1 MRTSTDWIVILLCYW
16 CAFLSEVILLRNDKT
31 LMESLRS
38 PVIRTPPTD
47 VFSAEGVLEFVCQAD
62 GFPKPIINW
71 YDGSTGQ
78 KVIDRVPTSGSTS
91 GIHVNQHYGRLM
103 VSNPT
108 KNKIYT
114 FYCNASN
121 IAGWITSQPPVKGAL
136 AYLDS
141 SFRQNPMDK
150 TVHEGDRVLLEC
162 RPPKG
167 IPAPNVMWLKDDK
180 PIAAQPALSQS
191 MNLTTFSKPMTH
203 VTEEGNLQLN
213 AVSLVDSGPYT
224 CVAVNSAGQVKST
237 QGHLTVEPRVR
248 FLETP
253 KDIRVRQG
261 MSAKFH
267 CRTEGNQLVQWSRA
281 DGIID
286 PTRAELAEG
295 YLLLK
300 NVQFSD
306 AGIYICA
313 ASGSIAADAVLTVE
327 TPPTFS
333 RTPDDLTVHEGQTAV
348 FQCITT
354 GYPKPSIYWELA
366 DKTPVFPSD
375 TSLSISM
382 TNRIYLHKEGRLE
395 IRNVQLT
402 DAGKYQCTAHSS
414 VDRIHSSAIL
424 HVIPRSSN
432 KTHSISRL
440 DLSTSKQESS
450 RSEHQTYFTIA
461 PIIGLPPVNQT
472 RHVGDVVTLDCELG
486 ITKSLALASTQSL
499 SSDPGMV
506 ANPSATDWTIAWQR
520 ATVATKG
527 LLQQLDFSGFVD
539 EQRYSL
545 LPGGSLQIFDAQLT
559 DTGIYTC
566 SARVPFNLPM
576 PEFQSPHLLQSN
588 WTAHLNIV
596 PRGTPIHTDVGHENP
611 LSPPRGLKVT
621 NLTDTTVTLAWE
633 ESNWADPGLSA
644 PDLNHHA
651 ENQPLQVAYWVEFY
665 RFDRP
670 LDGWTVVES
679 NWPATTVKIGGLQPN
694 TAYHFLIRPRWNF
707 GRVGWASLP
716 LGPVITLP
724 ASDKKIVSDD
734 WELDTHLL
742 TKDLVNTVR
751 NVQIHS
757 LNWYAVAPQ
766 SLRVSWTVLE
776 KPNVL
781 SLLNGYTIYYHKIS
795 LIQCIAGT
803 LDGVNND
810 PVIFDPNAYCSLQ
823 TRSSEPTNDLY
834 LRLQELQHLRVSAD
848 INLPQSMGPIL
859 NTDVKAGYGFNGA
872 ETNANKPTV
881 YEGSGLLRDLEPFHC
896 YKISVKAHTMSPLL
910 GKIEGRESIPQM
922 ALTFES
928 FPSLPPERI
937 EARWITEENIEL
949 SWFAPP
955 VMGWNGLLIGYAIY
969 VYDELAH
976 NHQTINISYSELQTH
991 VDGLDGPTTYFIQM
1005 AAINCKGVGLRSKP
1019 LRLDPALKRRGLGVG
1034 WSFDDATGLALKSPN
1049 IQGRQMDNEQ
1059 KQLINQPWFII
1070 TMVSS
1075 LLLWFTLIG
1084 LITFCCRRQRQ
1095 TFRKSAVGG
1104 SVLIA
1109 NTSQCGSL
1117 TGDCTAT
1124 SSVQTN
1130 GLTNERMRLNNRH
1143 KNDQNLLQLEPLIQ
1157 TSTVPTEHDLRGTL
1171 HRTNSHNPSKHT
1183 LHSTEEQQTY
1193 GVYSVTNSEYEHQQ
1207 WTPILLD
1214 TQFNRKPL
1222 YTLPLSTADNMG
1234 TGMYTANG
1242 TLLNGPQLNRPLT
1255 TTTNTIDSL
1264 NQNPNSPH
1272 PTLMQMPTA
1281 MLNYSSVCSP
1291 QSQAYLTYQPQM
1303 ITLSQSITEFPHPN
1317 SIFDRQLPYPSS
1329 SHTVGGFVGNSGLP
1343 LVAPVAQLASHH
1355 PNVVQLAP
1363 APSIVESIS
1372 SSVSVTPYA
1381 TASIIQSHLPPE
1393 HSTNYRADQ
1402 RFDDGR
1408 SCLTAGQTSAPIH
1421 NGPVSRCSGQ
1431 SSYSSSDGSTS
1442 YSGGR
1447 MRSLENQEGS
1457 STDDK
1462 QTKYPSGRINGPQGE
1477 YFPPNQR
1484 INNSDVEHEPG
1495 RRSSTPV
1502 RSNNGVVIR
1511 NNRSTPSNQS
1521 KSDST
1526 ASTNTHHSEEQPR
1539 FWCNESINSAN
1550 RASMYN
1556 VPNTA
1561 LTYLGQIRGTEADSI
1576 YSVADDDIPPPPAS
1590 PPPPAP
1596 HKTSLPVRI
1605 NRPVGYAV
1613 EIMGQQT
1620 ERSPNVGD
1628 FALNTTIPYK
1638 DNARTP
1644 NQMNGKNSVYDMNA
1658 TSSDGDSDPGYPNTC
1673 HGSRTNP
1680 DSQQTNEHSVKPV
1693 AFRPNCEPVIRS
1705 ATLCT
1710 QLPSDEQQNSTY
1722 AQVY

>member
-1 MRTSTDWIVILLCYW
+1 MRTSVDWIVILLYCS
-16 CAFLSEVILLRNDKT
+16 CSFLPEVTLLRNDKT
-31 LMESLRS
+31 VTENPRS
-38 PVIRTPPTD
+38 PVIHTPPTD
-47 VFSAEGVLEFVCQAD
+47 MFSAEGVLEFVCQAD
-62 GFPKPIINW
+62 GYPKPIINW

-78 KVIDRVPTSGSTS
+78 QVIDRVPTSGSTS

-121 IAGWITSQPPVKGAL
+121 SAGWITSQPPVKGAL

-141 SFRQNPMDK
+141 LFHQNPMDK

-167 IPAPNVMWLKDDK
+167 IPVPRVMWLKDDK
-180 PIAAQPALSQS
+180 PIAAQHGLAQS
-191 MNLTTFSKPMTH
+191 VNLTTPSKSLTH
-203 VTEEGNLQLN
+203 VTEDGNLQLN
-213 AVSLVDSGPYT
+213 TVSLADSGSYT
-224 CVAVNSAGQVKST
+224 CVAVNLAGQVKST

-261 MSAKFH
+261 TSAKFH
-267 CRTEGNQLVQWSRA
+267 CRTEGNHLVQWSKS
-281 DGIID
+281 DGTID

-348 FQCITT
+348 FHCITT

-366 DKTPVFPSD
+366 DKTPIFPSD
-375 TSLSISM
+375 NSLSVGT

-395 IRNVQLT
+395 IRNVQTT

-414 VDRIHSSAIL
+414 VDRIHSSATL
-424 HVIPRSSN
+424 RVIPRSSN
-432 KTHSISRL
+432 KTHFVSRL
-440 DLSTSKQESS
+440 DPSASKQESS
-450 RSEHQTYFTIA
+450 RNEHHAYFTIA

-472 RHVGDVVTLDCELG
+472 RYVGDVITLDCELG
-486 ITKSLALASTQSL
+486 ITKPLPMVSTQSF
-499 SSDPGMV
+499 SSVPEIVGDS
-506 ANPSATDWTIAWQR
+506 SATDWTIAWQR

-559 DTGIYTC
+559 DTGIYIC

-633 ESNWADPGLSA
+633 ESIWADPGLSA
-644 PDLNHHA
+644 PDLGHRA
-651 ENQPLQVAYWVEFY
+651 ENQPRQVAYWVEFY

-707 GRVGWASLP
+707 GRVGWASVP

-724 ASDKKIVSDD
+724 TSDRKIVSDD
-734 WELDTHLL
+734 WELDSHLL

-757 LNWYAVAPQ
+757 LKWYAVAPQ

-776 KPNVL
+776 KPRVL

-803 LDGVNND
+803 LDGVNKD
-810 PVIFDPNAYCSLQ
+810 PVFFDPNAYCSLQ
-823 TRSSEPTNDLY
+823 TRSNEPTNDLY

-848 INLPQSMGPIL
+848 MNSPQPMSPIIS
-859 NTDVKAGYGFNGA
+859 TDVKARYGFSDA
-872 ETNANKPTV
+872 ETIANKPTV
-881 YEGSGLLRDLEPFHC
+881 YESSGLLRDLEPFHC
-896 YKISVKAHTMSPLL
+896 YKIRVKAHTTSPLL
-910 GKIEGRESIPQM
+910 GKIEGRESIPHT

-955 VMGWNGLLIGYAIY
+955 AMGWNGLLTGYAIY

-976 NHQTINISYSELQTH
+976 NHQTFNISYSELQTH
-991 VDGLDGPTTYFIQM
+991 VDGLDGPKTYFVQM

-1019 LRLDPALKRRGLGVG
+1019 LRLDPSLKRRGLGVG
-1034 WSFDDATGLALKSPN
+1034 WSFDDTTGLALKSPN
-1049 IQGRQMDNEQ
+1049 FQERQLDNEQ
-1059 KQLINQPWFII
+1059 KQLVSQPWFII

-1075 LLLWFTLIG
+1075 LLLWFALIG

-1117 TGDCTAT
+1117 TGDCTGT
-1124 SSVQTN
+1124 SSAQTN
-1130 GLTNERMRLNNRH
+1130 GITNELIRVNGRH

-1157 TSTVPTEHDLRGTL
+1157 TSTEQDLRGTF
-1171 HRTNSHNPSKHT
+1171 HGSASHNPSKRT
-1183 LHSTEEQQTY
+1183 LHSNEDQPAY
-1193 GVYSVTNSEYEHQQ
+1193 GVYSITNSEYEHQQ

-1222 YTLPLSTADNMG
+1222 YTLPLSIADNTG

-1242 TLLNGPQLNRPLT
+1242 TLLNVPQPIKPLT
-1255 TTTNTIDSL
+1255 TTTNAIDSL
-1264 NQNPNSPH
+1264 NQNSNNPH
-1272 PTLMQMPTA
+1272 HTLMQMPA
-1281 MLNYSSVCSP
+1281 ALLNYSSACSP

-1317 SIFDRQLPYPSS
+1317 SICDRQLTYPSS

-1355 PNVVQLAP
+1355 SNVVQLASP
-1363 APSIVESIS
+1363 PSIVDSRS

-1393 HSTNYRADQ
+1393 HSTTYRTDQ

-1408 SCLTAGQTSAPIH
+1408 LCLAAGQINAPIH

-1447 MRSLENQEGS
+1447 MRSLENQDGS
-1457 STDDK
+1457 PADDK
-1462 QTKYPSGRINGPQGE
+1462 RINYISGRINGTQGE
-1477 YFPPNQR
+1477 YFTSHQR
-1484 INNSDVEHEPG
+1484 ITNSDVDHEPG

-1502 RSNNGVVIR
+1502 RSYNGVVIR

-1526 ASTNTHHSEEQPR
+1526 ASTNTHHSEEKPR
-1539 FWCNESINSAN
+1539 IRCNEPVNRAN
-1550 RASMYN
+1550 RASMHN
-1556 VPNTA
+1556 VPNTVLA
-1561 LTYLGQIRGTEADSI
+1561 YLGQTRNTEADSI
-1576 YSVADDDIPPPPAS
+1576 YSVADGDIPPPPAS

-1596 HKTSLPVRI
+1596 HKTSVPIRI
-1605 NRPVGYAV
+1605 NRPVGYAAEV
-1613 EIMGQQT
+1613 IGHPA
-1620 ERSPNVGD
+1620 ERSPNVKD
-1628 FALNTTIPYK
+1628 LALNTTTPYK
-1638 DNARTP
+1638 DSAKNAY
-1644 NQMNGKNSVYDMNA
+1644 QMNGKHDVYDMNA
-1658 TSSDGDSDPGYPNTC
+1658 TSSDGDSDPGYPNTFL
-1673 HGSRTNP
+1673 GSRTNSQ
-1680 DSQQTNEHSVKPV
+1680 SQQTNEHSLKPV
-1693 AFRPNCEPVIRS
+1693 ALRPKCEPVIRS
-1705 ATLCT
+1705 ATVCT
-1710 QLPSDEQQNSTY
+1710 QLPADEQQNSTY